1 VNGASRLPVVD
12 SLTDARAPGL
22 SLWRLAWRLLCRDLA
37 SGRLTVMLAAT
48 VIAVASTVAV
58 SLLVSRV
65 DRALVAESSALL
77 AGDLALLSSTPPPG
91 QYITRATAL
100 ELKHA
105 RIAAMRSVVSK
116 GDALQ
121 LVQLKATDDA
131 YPLRG
136 QLMIAESAAATPEA
150 VAAGPPRGEIWAE
163 AKLLSLLD
171 VRVGATLTI
180 GSSELRLTR
189 TLVLEPDRGSDL
201 FSIAPRVLM
210 HYDDLAA
217 TGLIVP
223 GSRVSYTTLLA
234 GPAERIKDYREG
246 LQLRR
251 GDSVQDPRS
260 ARPEMRAALTQA
272 ERFLSLAAFASVMLA
287 AIGIALAAAGYA
299 ELHEGTVAIL
309 KTLGLTRR
317 AVVMLL
323 CCETL
328 YLALAATML
337 GDGIALLLER
347 VLVQRLVPMA
357 EFAASTPA
365 PLALLHGALV
375 AVIAL
380 CGFAIPALA
389 RLGRLPVV
397 AILSRD
403 RAGLPDARPWRVLGM
418 LAAFAAIA
426 PWHSGNPKLVLMAL
440 GGMLA
445 SALVLAAAG
454 WALVRML
461 GRLRTHTRMSWR
473 FGLASVARRAR
484 LSVLQTTAIGLGLA
498 VILLLGLVRN
508 DLFRQWTAHLP
519 ADAPNQ
525 FLINIQSDEVD
536 AMREFLNSHTQLA
549 PQFYPMVRGRLTA
562 INGAAVVVDNY
573 TDQRAR
579 RLAEREFNLSSA
591 LTPKSD
597 NRIVGGRWWAA
608 GARGE
613 LSVEQGIAE
622 TLGLTLGDE
631 LTFLVAD
638 REMHGRITS
647 LRKVDWENFQV
658 NFFVVTTPDMLAAA
672 PATYITSFRL
682 DAAEPG
688 LMAALVERFPSV
700 TVIDIDALMRQV
712 RQVMDR
718 VAQALTWVFMFAL
731 GAGGLVLA
739 ASVQASQRERLKDT
753 VLLRTLGAS
762 RRFVRS
768 AVLAEFLAIGA
779 VAGTLASGGALLTAG
794 LLATQVLE
802 IPYVPDWRIPL
813 TGIVVSMLALAL
825 IGLRVVGKIL
835 REPVAHGLRESQ

>member
-1 VNGASRLPVVD
+1 
-12 SLTDARAPGL
+12 
-22 SLWRLAWRLLCRDLA
+22 
-37 SGRLTVMLAAT
+37 MLAAT

-58 SLLVSRV
+58 SLLVTRV

-77 AGDLALLSSTPPPG
+77 AGDLAVLSSTPPADA
-91 QYITRATAL
+91 YLSDAARFA
-100 ELKHA
+100 LKHA
-105 RIAAMRSVVSK
+105 QVAAMRSVVGK
-116 GDALQ
+116 GEQLQ

-136 QLMIAESAAATPEA
+136 QLLTADAPAAAPSA
-150 VAAGPPRGEIWAE
+150 IDHGPARGEVWAE
-163 AKLLSLLD
+163 AKLLGLLQLT
-171 VRVGATLTI
+171 VGDTLTI
-180 GSSELRLTR
+180 GSAHLRLAR
-189 TLVLEPDRGSDL
+189 VLILEPDRGSDL

-210 HYDDLAA
+210 NYADLPA

-234 GPAERIKDYREG
+234 GPADAIARYRAA

-272 ERFLSLAAFASVMLA
+272 ERFLSLAAFAGVMLA

-299 ELHEGTVAIL
+299 EMHESTVAIL

-317 AVVMLL
+317 AVVRLL
-323 CCETL
+323 CYETL
-328 YLALAATML
+328 YLALAATVL
-337 GDGIALLLER
+337 GDGLALLIEH

-357 EFAASTPA
+357 EYAANSPA
-365 PLALLHGALV
+365 PLALLHGAVV

-380 CGFAIPALA
+380 CGFAVPALA
-389 RLGRLPVV
+389 RLGGLPVI

-403 RAGLPDARPWRVLGM
+403 RAGLPDARLWRVLGM
-418 LAAFAAIA
+418 LLAFAAIA
-426 PWHSGNPKLVLMAL
+426 PWQSGNPRLVSMAL
-440 GGMLA
+440 AGMLA
-445 SALVLAAAG
+445 SALMLAAAG
-454 WALVRML
+454 WMLVRVL
-461 GRLRTHTRMSWR
+461 GGLRGQTRMSWR
-473 FGLASVARRAR
+473 FGLASIARRAR

-519 ADAPNQ
+519 PDAPNQ
-525 FLINIQSDEVD
+525 FLINIQADEVAALRD
-536 AMREFLNSHTQLA
+536 FLHAHAKLA
-549 PQFYPMVRGRLTA
+549 AQFYPMVRGRLTA
-562 INGAAVVVDNY
+562 INGAAVIPEHYSDE
-573 TDQRAR
+573 RAR
-579 RLAEREFNLSSA
+579 RLADREFNLSSA
-591 LTPKSD
+591 VSPKGD
-597 NRIVGGRWWAA
+597 NRIVAGRWWTPAA
-608 GARGE
+608 RAE

-622 TLGLTLGDE
+622 TLDLHLGDE
-631 LTFLVAD
+631 LSFLVAE
-638 REMHGRITS
+638 REMRGRITS

-682 DAAEPG
+682 DGADPG
-688 LMAALVERFPSV
+688 LMAELVERFPSV

-731 GAGGLVLA
+731 AAGALVLA
-739 ASVQASQRERLKDT
+739 AAVQASQQERLKDT

-762 RRFVRS
+762 RAFVRS
-768 AVLAEFLAIGA
+768 AVLCEFMAIGL
-779 VAGTLASGGALLTAG
+779 VAGTLASAGALLTAG
-794 LLATQVLE
+794 LLASRVLD
-802 IPYVPDWRIPL
+802 IPYVPDWRIPV
-813 TGIVVSMLALAL
+813 TGIVVAMLALAL
-825 IGLRVVGKIL
+825 IGWQVVGKIL

>member
-1 VNGASRLPVVD
+1 MTELRGG
-12 SLTDARAPGL
+12 GL

-58 SLLVSRV
+58 SLLVTRV
-65 DRALVAESSALL
+65 DRALVAESSTLL
-77 AGDLALLSSTPPPG
+77 AGDLAVLSSAPPPAN
-91 QYITRATAL
+91 YISDATAL
-100 ELKHA
+100 GLGSA
-105 RIAAMRSVVSK
+105 RLAAMRSVV
-116 GDALQ
+116 GRGEQLQ
-121 LVQLKATDDA
+121 LVQLKAVDDA

-136 QLMIAESAAATPEA
+136 QLLIAEAET
-150 VAAGPPRGEIWAE
+150 GPPLSVAHGPPHGEVWAE
-163 AKLLSLLD
+163 SKLLGQLHLSIGD
-171 VRVGATLTI
+171 TLTI
-180 GSSELRLTR
+180 GSAHLRLTR
-189 TLVLEPDRGSDL
+189 ILVLEPDRGSDL

-210 HYDDLAA
+210 HYADLAA

-234 GPAERIKDYREG
+234 GPADVVSRYRAALE
-246 LQLRR
+246 LRR

-260 ARPEMRAALTQA
+260 ARPEMRAALSQA
-272 ERFLSLAAFASVMLA
+272 ERFLSLAAFAGVMLA

-299 ELHEGTVAIL
+299 EMHESTVAIL

-317 AVVMLL
+317 AVVTLL
-323 CCETL
+323 CYETL
-328 YLALAATML
+328 YLALAATVL

-357 EFAASTPA
+357 EFAVDTPA

-375 AVIAL
+375 AVVAL
-380 CGFAIPALA
+380 CGFALPALA
-389 RLGRLPVV
+389 RLARLPVI
-397 AILSRD
+397 AILARD
-403 RAGLPDARPWRVLGM
+403 RASLPPTRAWRLLGM

-426 PWHSGNPKLVLMAL
+426 PWHSGDPQLVLMAL

-445 SALVLAAAG
+445 SALVLAAASWG
-454 WALVRML
+454 MVRVL
-461 GRLRTHTRMSWR
+461 AGLRAQTRMSWR

-525 FLINIQSDEVD
+525 FLINIQADEVD
-536 AMREFLNSHTQLA
+536 AMRRFLIDHATRA

-562 INGAAVVVDNY
+562 INGAAVVPDNY
-573 TDQRAR
+573 RDQRAR
-579 RLAEREFNLSSA
+579 RLADREFNLSSA
-591 LTPKSD
+591 VTPKPD
-597 NRIVGGRWWAA
+597 NRIVAGRWWRAD
-608 GARGE
+608 ARAE

-622 TLGLTLGDE
+622 TLGMTLGDD
-631 LTFLVAD
+631 LSFLVAD
-638 REMHGRITS
+638 REIHGRITS

-658 NFFVVTTPDMLAAA
+658 NFFVVTTHDLLATA

-682 DAAEPG
+682 DGAEPA
-688 LMAALVERFPSV
+688 LMAQLVERFPSV

-731 GAGGLVLA
+731 AAGGLVLA
-739 ASVQASQRERLKDT
+739 AAVQASQRERLKDT

-768 AVLAEFLAIGA
+768 AVLAEFITIGLL
-779 VAGTLASGGALLTAG
+779 AGTLASAGALATAG
-794 LLATQVLE
+794 LIASQVLD

-813 TGIVVSMLALAL
+813 IGIVAALAALSL
-825 IGLRVVGKIL
+825 IGLQVAGKIL

>member
-1 VNGASRLPVVD
+1 MTELRGG
-12 SLTDARAPGL
+12 GL

-58 SLLVSRV
+58 SLLVTRV
-65 DRALVAESSALL
+65 DRALVAESSTLL
-77 AGDLALLSSTPPPG
+77 AGDLAVLSSAPPPAN
-91 QYITRATAL
+91 YISDATAL
-100 ELKHA
+100 GLSSA
-105 RIAAMRSVVSK
+105 RLAAMRSVV
-116 GDALQ
+116 GRGEQLQ
-121 LVQLKATDDA
+121 LVQLKAVDDA

-136 QLMIAESAAATPEA
+136 QLLIAEAET
-150 VAAGPPRGEIWAE
+150 GPPLSVAHGPPHGEVWAE
-163 AKLLSLLD
+163 SKLLGQLHLSIGD
-171 VRVGATLTI
+171 TLTI
-180 GSSELRLTR
+180 GSAHLRLTR
-189 TLVLEPDRGSDL
+189 ILVLEPDRGSDL

-210 HYDDLAA
+210 HYADLAA

-234 GPAERIKDYREG
+234 GPADVVSRYRAALE
-246 LQLRR
+246 LRR

-260 ARPEMRAALTQA
+260 ARPEMRAALSQA
-272 ERFLSLAAFASVMLA
+272 ERFLSLAAFAGVMLA

-299 ELHEGTVAIL
+299 EMHESTVAIL

-317 AVVMLL
+317 AVVTLL
-323 CCETL
+323 CYETL
-328 YLALAATML
+328 YLALAATVL

-357 EFAASTPA
+357 EFAVDTPA

-375 AVIAL
+375 AVVAL

-389 RLGRLPVV
+389 RLSRLPVI
-397 AILSRD
+397 AILARD
-403 RAGLPDARPWRVLGM
+403 RASLPPTRAWRLLGM

-426 PWHSGNPKLVLMAL
+426 PWHSGDPQLVLMAL

-445 SALVLAAAG
+445 SALVLAAASWG
-454 WALVRML
+454 MVRVL
-461 GRLRTHTRMSWR
+461 AGLRAQTRMSWR

-525 FLINIQSDEVD
+525 FLINIQADEVD
-536 AMREFLNSHTQLA
+536 AMRRFLIDHATRA

-562 INGAAVVVDNY
+562 INGAAVVPDNY
-573 TDQRAR
+573 RDQRAR
-579 RLAEREFNLSSA
+579 RLADREFNLSSA
-591 LTPKSD
+591 VTPKPD
-597 NRIVGGRWWAA
+597 NRIVAGRWWRAD
-608 GARGE
+608 ARAE

-622 TLGLTLGDE
+622 TLGMTLGDD
-631 LTFLVAD
+631 LSFLVAD
-638 REMHGRITS
+638 REIHGRITS

-658 NFFVVTTPDMLAAA
+658 NFFVVTTHDLLATA

-682 DAAEPG
+682 DGAEPA
-688 LMAALVERFPSV
+688 LMAQLVERFPSV

-731 GAGGLVLA
+731 AAGGLVLA
-739 ASVQASQRERLKDT
+739 AAVQASQRERLKDT

-768 AVLAEFLAIGA
+768 AVLAEFITIGLL
-779 VAGTLASGGALLTAG
+779 AGTLASAGALATAG
-794 LLATQVLE
+794 LIASQVLD

-813 TGIVVSMLALAL
+813 IGIVAALAALSL
-825 IGLRVVGKIL
+825 IGLQVAGKIL

>member
-1 VNGASRLPVVD
+1 MVAC
-12 SLTDARAPGL
+12 LTELRSNRMAL
-22 SLWRLAWRLLCRDLA
+22 SRLAWRLLCRDLA

-58 SLLVSRV
+58 SLLVTRV

-77 AGDLALLSSTPPPG
+77 AGDLAVLSSAPPPAN
-91 QYITRATAL
+91 YIADATAL
-100 ELKHA
+100 ELKSA
-105 RIAAMRSVVSK
+105 RLAAMRSVV
-116 GDALQ
+116 GRGEQLQ
-121 LVQLKATDDA
+121 LVQLKAVDDA

-136 QLMIAESAAATPEA
+136 QLLIADSLGAPAQT
-150 VAAGPPRGEIWAE
+150 VAHGPPRGEVWAE
-163 AKLLSLLD
+163 AKLLGQLQLQ
-171 VRVGATLTI
+171 VGDTLTI
-180 GSSELRLTR
+180 GSAHLRLTR
-189 TLVLEPDRGSDL
+189 ILVLEPDRGSDL

-210 HYDDLAA
+210 HYADLAA

-234 GPAERIKDYREG
+234 GPAEMVNRYRAALE
-246 LQLRR
+246 LRR

-260 ARPEMRAALTQA
+260 ARPEMRAALSQA
-272 ERFLSLAAFASVMLA
+272 ERFLSLAAFAGVMLA

-299 ELHEGTVAIL
+299 EMHEGTVAIL

-317 AVVMLL
+317 AVVALL

-328 YLALAATML
+328 YLALAATVL

-357 EFAASTPA
+357 EFAVNTPA

-375 AVIAL
+375 AVVAL

-389 RLGRLPVV
+389 RLGHLPVI
-397 AILSRD
+397 AILARD
-403 RAGLPDARPWRVLGM
+403 RAGLPTLRPLRLLGM
-418 LAAFAAIA
+418 AAAFTAIA
-426 PWHSGNPKLVLMAL
+426 PWHSGDPQLVLMAL

-445 SALVLAAAG
+445 SALVLAAASWG
-454 WALVRML
+454 MVRVL
-461 GRLRTHTRMSWR
+461 AGLRAQTRMSWR

-519 ADAPNQ
+519 PDAPNQ
-525 FLINIQSDEVD
+525 FLINIQADEVE
-536 AMREFLNSHTQLA
+536 AMRVFLTQHTKLA
-549 PQFYPMVRGRLTA
+549 PLFYPMVRGRLTA
-562 INGAAVVVDNY
+562 INGAAVVPDNY
-573 TDQRAR
+573 SDQRAR
-579 RLAEREFNLSSA
+579 RLADREFNLSSA
-591 LTPKSD
+591 VTPKAD
-597 NRIVGGRWWAA
+597 NRIVAGRWWRADGRA
-608 GARGE
+608 E

-622 TLGLTLGDE
+622 TLGMTLGDD
-631 LTFLVAD
+631 LTFLIAD

-658 NFFVVTTPDMLAAA
+658 NFFVVTTPDLLAAA

-682 DAAEPG
+682 DGAEPG
-688 LMAALVERFPSV
+688 LMAELVERFPSV

-731 GAGGLVLA
+731 AAGGLVLA
-739 ASVQASQRERLKDT
+739 AAVQASQRERLKDT

-768 AVLAEFLAIGA
+768 AVLAEFIAIGLL
-779 VAGTLASGGALLTAG
+779 AGTLASAGALATAA
-794 LLATQVLE
+794 LLASQVLD

-813 TGIVVSMLALAL
+813 IGIVAAIAALSL
-825 IGLRVVGKIL
+825 IGLRVVGTIL

>member
-1 VNGASRLPVVD
+1 MTELRNSRV
-12 SLTDARAPGL
+12 

-58 SLLVSRV
+58 SLLVTRV
-65 DRALVAESSALL
+65 DRALVAESSTLL
-77 AGDLALLSSTPPPG
+77 AADLAVLSSAPPPAN
-91 QYITRATAL
+91 YISDATAL
-100 ELKHA
+100 GLSSA
-105 RIAAMRSVVSK
+105 RVVGMRSVV
-116 GDALQ
+116 GVGEQLQ
-121 LVQLKATDDA
+121 LVQLKAVDDA

-136 QLMIAESAAATPEA
+136 QLLIAATAAAPPLT
-150 VAAGPPRGEIWAE
+150 VAHGPPPGEVWAE
-163 AKLLSLLD
+163 AKLLDQLHLNI
-171 VRVGATLTI
+171 GATLTI
-180 GSSELRLTR
+180 GSAHLRLTR
-189 TLVLEPDRGSDL
+189 ILVLEPDRGSDL

-210 HYDDLAA
+210 HYADLAA

-234 GPAERIKDYREG
+234 GRAELVSRYRAALE
-246 LQLRR
+246 LRR

-260 ARPEMRAALTQA
+260 ARPEMRAALNQA

-299 ELHEGTVAIL
+299 EMHEGTVAIL

-317 AVVMLL
+317 AVVTLL

-328 YLALAATML
+328 YLALAATVL

-357 EFAASTPA
+357 EFAVNTPA

-375 AVIAL
+375 AVVAL

-389 RLGRLPVV
+389 RLSRLPVI
-397 AILSRD
+397 AILARD
-403 RAGLPDARPWRVLGM
+403 RAGLPSTRPWRLLGM

-426 PWHSGNPKLVLMAL
+426 PWHSGNPQLVLMAL

-445 SALVLAAAG
+445 SALVLAAAS
-454 WALVRML
+454 WAMVRVL
-461 GRLRTHTRMSWR
+461 AGLRAQTRMSWR

-525 FLINIQSDEVD
+525 FLINIQADEVA
-536 AMREFLNSHTQLA
+536 AMRAFLTAHAKLA
-549 PQFYPMVRGRLTA
+549 PQFYPMVRGRLIA
-562 INGAAVVVDNY
+562 INGAAVVPDNY
-573 TDQRAR
+573 SDQRAR
-579 RLAEREFNLSSA
+579 RLADREFNLSSA
-591 LTPKSD
+591 ITPKPD
-597 NRIVGGRWWAA
+597 NRIVAGRWWRAD
-608 GARGE
+608 ARAE

-622 TLGLTLGDE
+622 TLGMTLGDD
-631 LTFLVAD
+631 LSFLVAD

-658 NFFVVTTPDMLAAA
+658 NFFVVTTHDLLASA

-682 DAAEPG
+682 DGAEPA
-688 LMAALVERFPSV
+688 LMAELVERFPSV

-731 GAGGLVLA
+731 AAGGLVLA
-739 ASVQASQRERLKDT
+739 AAVQASQRERLKDT

-768 AVLAEFLAIGA
+768 AVLAEFITIGLLAGA
-779 VAGTLASGGALLTAG
+779 LASAGALATAG
-794 LLATQVLE
+794 LIASQVLD

-813 TGIVVSMLALAL
+813 LGIVAALTAL
-825 IGLRVVGKIL
+825 SLLGLRVAGKIL

>member
-1 VNGASRLPVVD
+1 MTELRGG
-12 SLTDARAPGL
+12 GL

-58 SLLVSRV
+58 SLLVTRV
-65 DRALVAESSALL
+65 DRALVAESSTLL
-77 AGDLALLSSTPPPG
+77 AGDLAVLSSAPPPAN
-91 QYITRATAL
+91 YISDATAL
-100 ELKHA
+100 GLSSA
-105 RIAAMRSVVSK
+105 RLAAMRSVV
-116 GDALQ
+116 GRGEQLQ
-121 LVQLKATDDA
+121 LVQLKAVDDA

-136 QLMIAESAAATPEA
+136 QLLIAEAET
-150 VAAGPPRGEIWAE
+150 GPPLSVAHGPPHGEVWAE
-163 AKLLSLLD
+163 SKLLGQLHLSIGD
-171 VRVGATLTI
+171 TLTI
-180 GSSELRLTR
+180 GSAHLRLTR
-189 TLVLEPDRGSDL
+189 ILVLEPDRGSDL

-210 HYDDLAA
+210 HYADLAA

-223 GSRVSYTTLLA
+223 GSRVGYTTLLA
-234 GPAERIKDYREG
+234 GPADVVSRYRAALE
-246 LQLRR
+246 LRR

-260 ARPEMRAALTQA
+260 ARPEMRAALSQA
-272 ERFLSLAAFASVMLA
+272 ERFLSLAAFAGVMLA

-299 ELHEGTVAIL
+299 EMHESTVAIL

-317 AVVMLL
+317 AVVTLL
-323 CCETL
+323 CYETL
-328 YLALAATML
+328 YLALAATVL

-357 EFAASTPA
+357 EFAVDTPA

-375 AVIAL
+375 AVVAL

-389 RLGRLPVV
+389 RLSRLPVI
-397 AILSRD
+397 AILARD
-403 RAGLPDARPWRVLGM
+403 RASLPPTRAWRLLGM

-426 PWHSGNPKLVLMAL
+426 PWHSGDPQLVLMAL

-445 SALVLAAAG
+445 SALVLAAASWG
-454 WALVRML
+454 MVRVL
-461 GRLRTHTRMSWR
+461 AGLRAQTRMSWR

-525 FLINIQSDEVD
+525 FLINIQADEVD
-536 AMREFLNSHTQLA
+536 AMRRFLIDHATRA

-562 INGAAVVVDNY
+562 INGAAVVPDNY
-573 TDQRAR
+573 RDQRAS
-579 RLAEREFNLSSA
+579 RLADREFNLSSA
-591 LTPKSD
+591 VTPKPD
-597 NRIVGGRWWAA
+597 NRIVAGRWWRAD
-608 GARGE
+608 ARAE

-622 TLGLTLGDE
+622 TLGMTLGDD
-631 LTFLVAD
+631 LSFLVAD
-638 REMHGRITS
+638 REIHGRITS

-658 NFFVVTTPDMLAAA
+658 NFFVVTTHDLLATA

-682 DAAEPG
+682 DGAEPA
-688 LMAALVERFPSV
+688 LMAQLVERFPSV

-731 GAGGLVLA
+731 AAGGLVLA
-739 ASVQASQRERLKDT
+739 AAVQASQRERLKDT

-768 AVLAEFLAIGA
+768 AVLAEFITIGLL
-779 VAGTLASGGALLTAG
+779 AGTLASAGALATAG
-794 LLATQVLE
+794 LIASQVLD

-813 TGIVVSMLALAL
+813 IGIVAALAALSL
-825 IGLRVVGKIL
+825 IGLQVAGKIL

>member
-1 VNGASRLPVVD
+1 MTELRGG
-12 SLTDARAPGL
+12 GL

-58 SLLVSRV
+58 SLLVTRV
-65 DRALVAESSALL
+65 DRALVAESSTLL
-77 AGDLALLSSTPPPG
+77 AGDLAVLSSAPPPAN
-91 QYITRATAL
+91 YISDATAL
-100 ELKHA
+100 GLSSA
-105 RIAAMRSVVSK
+105 RLAAMRSVV
-116 GDALQ
+116 GRGEQLQ
-121 LVQLKATDDA
+121 LVQLKAVDDA

-136 QLMIAESAAATPEA
+136 QLLIAEAET
-150 VAAGPPRGEIWAE
+150 GPPLSVAHGPPHGEVWAE
-163 AKLLSLLD
+163 SKLLGQLHLSIGD
-171 VRVGATLTI
+171 TLTI
-180 GSSELRLTR
+180 GSAHLRLTR
-189 TLVLEPDRGSDL
+189 ILVLEPDRGSDL

-210 HYDDLAA
+210 HYADLAA

-234 GPAERIKDYREG
+234 GPADVVSRYRAALE
-246 LQLRR
+246 LRR

-260 ARPEMRAALTQA
+260 ARPEMRAALSQA
-272 ERFLSLAAFASVMLA
+272 ERFLSLAAFAGVMLA

-299 ELHEGTVAIL
+299 EMHESTVAIL

-317 AVVMLL
+317 AVVTLL
-323 CCETL
+323 CYETL
-328 YLALAATML
+328 YLALAATVL

-357 EFAASTPA
+357 EFAVDTPA

-375 AVIAL
+375 AVVAL
-380 CGFAIPALA
+380 CGFALPALA
-389 RLGRLPVV
+389 RLARLPVI
-397 AILSRD
+397 AILARD
-403 RAGLPDARPWRVLGM
+403 RASLPPTRAWRLLGM

-426 PWHSGNPKLVLMAL
+426 PWHSGDPQLVLMAL

-445 SALVLAAAG
+445 SALVLAAASWG
-454 WALVRML
+454 MVRVL
-461 GRLRTHTRMSWR
+461 AGLRAQTRMSWR

-525 FLINIQSDEVD
+525 FLINIQADEVD
-536 AMREFLNSHTQLA
+536 AMRRFLIDHATRA

-562 INGAAVVVDNY
+562 INGAAVVPDNY
-573 TDQRAR
+573 RDQRAR
-579 RLAEREFNLSSA
+579 RLADREFNLSSA
-591 LTPKSD
+591 ITPKPD
-597 NRIVGGRWWAA
+597 NRIVAGRWWRAD
-608 GARGE
+608 ARAE

-622 TLGLTLGDE
+622 TLGMTLGDD
-631 LTFLVAD
+631 LSFLVAD
-638 REMHGRITS
+638 REIHGRITS

-658 NFFVVTTPDMLAAA
+658 NFFVVTTHDLLATA

-682 DAAEPG
+682 DGAEPA
-688 LMAALVERFPSV
+688 LMAQLVERFPSV

-731 GAGGLVLA
+731 AAGGLVLA
-739 ASVQASQRERLKDT
+739 AAVQASQRERLKDT

-768 AVLAEFLAIGA
+768 AVLAEFITIGLL
-779 VAGTLASGGALLTAG
+779 AGTLASAGALATAG
-794 LLATQVLE
+794 LIASQVLD

-813 TGIVVSMLALAL
+813 IGIVAALAALSL
-825 IGLRVVGKIL
+825 IGLQVAGKIL

>member
-1 VNGASRLPVVD
+1 MTELRNSRV
-12 SLTDARAPGL
+12 

-58 SLLVSRV
+58 SLLVTRV
-65 DRALVAESSALL
+65 DRALVAESSTLL
-77 AGDLALLSSTPPPG
+77 AADLAVLSSAPPPAN
-91 QYITRATAL
+91 YISDATAL
-100 ELKHA
+100 GLSSA
-105 RIAAMRSVVSK
+105 RVVGMRSVV
-116 GDALQ
+116 GVGEQLQ
-121 LVQLKATDDA
+121 LVQLKAVDDA

-136 QLMIAESAAATPEA
+136 QLLIAETAAAPPLI
-150 VAAGPPRGEIWAE
+150 VAHGPPPGEVWAE
-163 AKLLSLLD
+163 AKLLDQLHLNI
-171 VRVGATLTI
+171 GATLTI
-180 GSSELRLTR
+180 GSAHLRLTR
-189 TLVLEPDRGSDL
+189 ILVLEPDRGSDL

-210 HYDDLAA
+210 HYADLAA

-234 GPAERIKDYREG
+234 GRAELVSRYRAALE
-246 LQLRR
+246 LRR

-260 ARPEMRAALTQA
+260 ARPEMRAALNQA

-299 ELHEGTVAIL
+299 EMHEGTVAIL

-317 AVVMLL
+317 AVVTLL

-328 YLALAATML
+328 YLALAATVL

-357 EFAASTPA
+357 EFAVNTPA

-375 AVIAL
+375 AVVAL

-389 RLGRLPVV
+389 RLGRLPVI
-397 AILSRD
+397 AILARD
-403 RAGLPDARPWRVLGM
+403 RAGLPSTRPWRLLGM

-426 PWHSGNPKLVLMAL
+426 PWHSGNPQLVLMAL

-445 SALVLAAAG
+445 SALVLAAAS
-454 WALVRML
+454 WAMVRVL
-461 GRLRTHTRMSWR
+461 AGLRAQTRMSWR

-525 FLINIQSDEVD
+525 FLINIQADEVA
-536 AMREFLNSHTQLA
+536 AMRAFLTAHAKLA
-549 PQFYPMVRGRLTA
+549 PQFYPMVRGRLIA
-562 INGAAVVVDNY
+562 INGAAVVPDNY
-573 TDQRAR
+573 SDQRAR
-579 RLAEREFNLSSA
+579 RLADREFNLSSA
-591 LTPKSD
+591 ITPKPD
-597 NRIVGGRWWAA
+597 NRIVAGRWWRAD
-608 GARGE
+608 ARAE

-622 TLGLTLGDE
+622 TLGMTLGDD
-631 LTFLVAD
+631 LSFLVAD

-658 NFFVVTTPDMLAAA
+658 NFFVVTTHDLLASA

-682 DAAEPG
+682 DRAEPA
-688 LMAALVERFPSV
+688 LMAELVERFPSV

-731 GAGGLVLA
+731 AAGGLVLA
-739 ASVQASQRERLKDT
+739 AAVQASQRERLKDT

-768 AVLAEFLAIGA
+768 AVLAEFITIGLLAGA
-779 VAGTLASGGALLTAG
+779 LASAGALATAG
-794 LLATQVLE
+794 LIASQVLD

-813 TGIVVSMLALAL
+813 LGIVAALTAL
-825 IGLRVVGKIL
+825 SLLGLRVAGKIL

>member
-1 VNGASRLPVVD
+1 MTELRGG
-12 SLTDARAPGL
+12 GL

-58 SLLVSRV
+58 SLLVTRV
-65 DRALVAESSALL
+65 DRALVAESSTLL
-77 AGDLALLSSTPPPG
+77 AGDLAVLSSAPPPAN
-91 QYITRATAL
+91 YISDATAL
-100 ELKHA
+100 GLSSA
-105 RIAAMRSVVSK
+105 RLAAMRSVV
-116 GDALQ
+116 GRGEQLQ
-121 LVQLKATDDA
+121 LVQLKAVDDA

-136 QLMIAESAAATPEA
+136 QLLIAEAET
-150 VAAGPPRGEIWAE
+150 GPPLSVAHGPPHGEVWAE
-163 AKLLSLLD
+163 SKLLGQLHLSIGD
-171 VRVGATLTI
+171 TLTI
-180 GSSELRLTR
+180 GSAHLRLTR
-189 TLVLEPDRGSDL
+189 ILVLEPDRGSDL

-210 HYDDLAA
+210 HYADLAA

-234 GPAERIKDYREG
+234 GPADVVSRYRAALE
-246 LQLRR
+246 LRR

-260 ARPEMRAALTQA
+260 ARPEMRAALSQA
-272 ERFLSLAAFASVMLA
+272 ERFLSLAAFAGVMLA

-299 ELHEGTVAIL
+299 EMHESTVAIL

-317 AVVMLL
+317 AVVTLL
-323 CCETL
+323 CYETL
-328 YLALAATML
+328 YLALAATVL

-357 EFAASTPA
+357 EFAVDTPA

-375 AVIAL
+375 AVVAL
-380 CGFAIPALA
+380 CGFALPALA
-389 RLGRLPVV
+389 RLARLPVI
-397 AILSRD
+397 AILARD
-403 RAGLPDARPWRVLGM
+403 RASLPPTRAWRLLGM

-426 PWHSGNPKLVLMAL
+426 PWHSGDPQLVLMAL

-445 SALVLAAAG
+445 SALVLAAASWG
-454 WALVRML
+454 MVRVL
-461 GRLRTHTRMSWR
+461 AGLRAQTRMSWR

-525 FLINIQSDEVD
+525 FLINIQADEVD
-536 AMREFLNSHTQLA
+536 AMRRFLIDHATRA

-562 INGAAVVVDNY
+562 INGAAVVPDNY
-573 TDQRAR
+573 RDQRAR
-579 RLAEREFNLSSA
+579 RLADREFNLSSA
-591 LTPKSD
+591 VTPKPD
-597 NRIVGGRWWAA
+597 NRIVAGRWWRAD
-608 GARGE
+608 ARAE

-622 TLGLTLGDE
+622 TLGMTLGDD
-631 LTFLVAD
+631 LSFLVAD
-638 REMHGRITS
+638 REIHGRITS

-658 NFFVVTTPDMLAAA
+658 NFFVVTTHDLLATA

-682 DAAEPG
+682 DGAEPA
-688 LMAALVERFPSV
+688 LMAQLVERFPSV

-731 GAGGLVLA
+731 AAGGLVLA
-739 ASVQASQRERLKDT
+739 AAVQASQRERLKDT

-768 AVLAEFLAIGA
+768 AVLAEFITIGLL
-779 VAGTLASGGALLTAG
+779 AGTLASAGALATAG
-794 LLATQVLE
+794 LIASQVLD

-813 TGIVVSMLALAL
+813 IGIVAALAALSL
-825 IGLRVVGKIL
+825 IGLQVAGKIL

>member
-1 VNGASRLPVVD
+1 MTELRNSRV
-12 SLTDARAPGL
+12 

-58 SLLVSRV
+58 SLLVTRV
-65 DRALVAESSALL
+65 DRALVAESSTLL
-77 AGDLALLSSTPPPG
+77 AADLAVLSSAPPPAN
-91 QYITRATAL
+91 YISDATAL
-100 ELKHA
+100 GLSSA
-105 RIAAMRSVVSK
+105 RVVGMRSVV
-116 GDALQ
+116 GVGEQLQ
-121 LVQLKATDDA
+121 LVQLKAVDDA

-136 QLMIAESAAATPEA
+136 QLLIAATAAAPPLT
-150 VAAGPPRGEIWAE
+150 VAHGPPPGEVWAE
-163 AKLLSLLD
+163 AKLLDQLHLNI
-171 VRVGATLTI
+171 GATLTI
-180 GSSELRLTR
+180 GSAHLRLTR
-189 TLVLEPDRGSDL
+189 ILVLEPDRGSDL

-210 HYDDLAA
+210 HYADLAA

-234 GPAERIKDYREG
+234 GRAELVSRYRAALE
-246 LQLRR
+246 LRR

-260 ARPEMRAALTQA
+260 ARPEMRAALNQA
-272 ERFLSLAAFASVMLA
+272 ERFLGLAAFASVMLA

-299 ELHEGTVAIL
+299 EMHEGTVAIL

-317 AVVMLL
+317 AVVTLL

-328 YLALAATML
+328 YLALAATVL

-357 EFAASTPA
+357 EFAVNTPA

-375 AVIAL
+375 AVVAL

-389 RLGRLPVV
+389 RLGRLPVI
-397 AILSRD
+397 AILARD
-403 RAGLPDARPWRVLGM
+403 RAGLPSTRPWRLLGM

-426 PWHSGNPKLVLMAL
+426 PWHSGNPQLVLMAL

-445 SALVLAAAG
+445 SALVLAAAS
-454 WALVRML
+454 WAMVRVL
-461 GRLRTHTRMSWR
+461 AGLRAQTRMSWR

-525 FLINIQSDEVD
+525 FLVNIQADEVA
-536 AMREFLNSHTQLA
+536 AMRAFLTAHAKLA
-549 PQFYPMVRGRLTA
+549 PQFYPMVRGRLIA
-562 INGAAVVVDNY
+562 INGAAVVPDNY
-573 TDQRAR
+573 SDQRAR
-579 RLAEREFNLSSA
+579 RLADREFNLSSA
-591 LTPKSD
+591 ITPKPD
-597 NRIVGGRWWAA
+597 NRIVAGRWWRAD
-608 GARGE
+608 ARAE

-622 TLGLTLGDE
+622 TLGMTLGDD
-631 LTFLVAD
+631 LSFLVAD

-658 NFFVVTTPDMLAAA
+658 NFFVVTTHDLLATA

-682 DAAEPG
+682 DRAEPA
-688 LMAALVERFPSV
+688 LMAELVERFPSV

-731 GAGGLVLA
+731 AAGGLVLA
-739 ASVQASQRERLKDT
+739 AAVQASQRERLKDT

-768 AVLAEFLAIGA
+768 AVLAEFITIGLLAGA
-779 VAGTLASGGALLTAG
+779 LASAGALATAG
-794 LLATQVLE
+794 LIANQVLD

-813 TGIVVSMLALAL
+813 LGIVAALTAL
-825 IGLRVVGKIL
+825 SLLGLRVAGKIL

>member
-1 VNGASRLPVVD
+1 MTELRNSRV
-12 SLTDARAPGL
+12 

-58 SLLVSRV
+58 SLLVTRV
-65 DRALVAESSALL
+65 DRALVAESSTLL
-77 AGDLALLSSTPPPG
+77 AADLAVLSSAPPPAN
-91 QYITRATAL
+91 YISDATAL
-100 ELKHA
+100 GLSSA
-105 RIAAMRSVVSK
+105 RVVGMRSVV
-116 GDALQ
+116 GVGEQLQ
-121 LVQLKATDDA
+121 LVQLKAVDDA

-136 QLMIAESAAATPEA
+136 QLLIAATAAAPPLT
-150 VAAGPPRGEIWAE
+150 VAHGPPPGEVWAE
-163 AKLLSLLD
+163 AKLLDQLHLNI
-171 VRVGATLTI
+171 GATLTI
-180 GSSELRLTR
+180 GSAHLRLTR
-189 TLVLEPDRGSDL
+189 ILVLEPDRGSDL

-210 HYDDLAA
+210 HYADLAA

-234 GPAERIKDYREG
+234 GRAELVSRYRAALE
-246 LQLRR
+246 LRR

-260 ARPEMRAALTQA
+260 ARPEMRAALNQA
-272 ERFLSLAAFASVMLA
+272 ERFLGLAAFASVMLA

-299 ELHEGTVAIL
+299 EMHEGTVAIL

-317 AVVMLL
+317 AVVTLL

-328 YLALAATML
+328 YLALAATVL

-347 VLVQRLVPMA
+347 VLVQRLVPIA
-357 EFAASTPA
+357 EFAVNTPA

-375 AVIAL
+375 AVVAL

-389 RLGRLPVV
+389 RLGRLPVI
-397 AILSRD
+397 AILARD
-403 RAGLPDARPWRVLGM
+403 RAGLPSTRPWRLLGM

-426 PWHSGNPKLVLMAL
+426 PWHSGNPQLVLMAL

-445 SALVLAAAG
+445 SALVLAAAS
-454 WALVRML
+454 WAMVRVL
-461 GRLRTHTRMSWR
+461 AGLRAQTRMSWR

-525 FLINIQSDEVD
+525 FLVNIQADEVA
-536 AMREFLNSHTQLA
+536 AMRAFLTAHAKLA
-549 PQFYPMVRGRLTA
+549 PQFYPMVRGRLIA
-562 INGAAVVVDNY
+562 INGAAVVPDNY
-573 TDQRAR
+573 SDQRAR
-579 RLAEREFNLSSA
+579 RLADREFNLSSA
-591 LTPKSD
+591 ITPKPD
-597 NRIVGGRWWAA
+597 NRIVAGRWWRAD
-608 GARGE
+608 ARAE

-622 TLGLTLGDE
+622 TLGMTLGDD
-631 LTFLVAD
+631 LSFLVAD

-658 NFFVVTTPDMLAAA
+658 NFFVVTTHDLLASA

-682 DAAEPG
+682 DRAEPA
-688 LMAALVERFPSV
+688 LMAELVERFPSV

-731 GAGGLVLA
+731 AAGGLVLA
-739 ASVQASQRERLKDT
+739 AAVQASQRERLKDT

-768 AVLAEFLAIGA
+768 AVLAEFITIGLLAGA
-779 VAGTLASGGALLTAG
+779 LASAGALATAG
-794 LLATQVLE
+794 LIASQVLD

-813 TGIVVSMLALAL
+813 LGIVAALTAL
-825 IGLRVVGKIL
+825 SLLGLRVAGKIL

>member
-1 VNGASRLPVVD
+1 MTELRGG
-12 SLTDARAPGL
+12 GL

-58 SLLVSRV
+58 SLLVTRV
-65 DRALVAESSALL
+65 DRALVAESNTLL
-77 AGDLALLSSTPPPG
+77 AGDLAVLSSAPPPAN
-91 QYITRATAL
+91 YISDATAL
-100 ELKHA
+100 GLSSA
-105 RIAAMRSVVSK
+105 RLAAMRSVV
-116 GDALQ
+116 GRGEQLQ
-121 LVQLKATDDA
+121 LVQLKAVDDA

-136 QLMIAESAAATPEA
+136 QLLIAEAET
-150 VAAGPPRGEIWAE
+150 GPPLSVAHGPPHGEVWAE
-163 AKLLSLLD
+163 SKLLGQLHLSIGD
-171 VRVGATLTI
+171 TLTI
-180 GSSELRLTR
+180 GSAHLRLTR
-189 TLVLEPDRGSDL
+189 ILVLEPDRGSDL

-210 HYDDLAA
+210 HYADLAA

-234 GPAERIKDYREG
+234 GPADVVSRYRAALE
-246 LQLRR
+246 LRR

-260 ARPEMRAALTQA
+260 ARPEMRAALSQA
-272 ERFLSLAAFASVMLA
+272 ERFLSLAAFAGVMLA

-299 ELHEGTVAIL
+299 EMHESTVAIL

-317 AVVMLL
+317 AVVTLL
-323 CCETL
+323 CYETL
-328 YLALAATML
+328 YLALAATVL

-357 EFAASTPA
+357 EFAVDTPA

-375 AVIAL
+375 AVVAL
-380 CGFAIPALA
+380 CGFALPALA
-389 RLGRLPVV
+389 RLSRLPVI
-397 AILSRD
+397 AILARD
-403 RAGLPDARPWRVLGM
+403 RASLPPTRAWRLLGM

-426 PWHSGNPKLVLMAL
+426 PWHSGDPQLVLMAL

-445 SALVLAAAG
+445 SALVLAAASWG
-454 WALVRML
+454 MVRVL
-461 GRLRTHTRMSWR
+461 AGLRARTRMSWR

-525 FLINIQSDEVD
+525 FLINIQADEVD
-536 AMREFLNSHTQLA
+536 AMRRFLIDHATRA

-562 INGAAVVVDNY
+562 INGAAVVPDNY
-573 TDQRAR
+573 HDQRAR
-579 RLAEREFNLSSA
+579 RLADREFNLSSA
-591 LTPKSD
+591 VTPKPD
-597 NRIVGGRWWAA
+597 NRIVAGRWWRAD
-608 GARGE
+608 ARAE

-622 TLGLTLGDE
+622 TLGMTLGDD
-631 LTFLVAD
+631 LSFLVAD
-638 REMHGRITS
+638 REIHGRITS

-658 NFFVVTTPDMLAAA
+658 NFFVVTTHDLLATA

-682 DAAEPG
+682 DGAEPA
-688 LMAALVERFPSV
+688 LMAQLVERFPSV

-731 GAGGLVLA
+731 AAGGLVLA
-739 ASVQASQRERLKDT
+739 AAVQASQRERLKDT

-768 AVLAEFLAIGA
+768 AVLAEFITIGLL
-779 VAGTLASGGALLTAG
+779 AGTLASAGALATAG
-794 LLATQVLE
+794 LIASQVLD

-813 TGIVVSMLALAL
+813 IGIVAALAALSL
-825 IGLRVVGKIL
+825 IGLQVAGKIL

>member
-1 VNGASRLPVVD
+1 M
-12 SLTDARAPGL
+12 

-58 SLLVSRV
+58 SLLVTRV
-65 DRALVAESSALL
+65 DRALVAESSTLL
-77 AGDLALLSSTPPPG
+77 AGDLAVLSSAPPPAN
-91 QYITRATAL
+91 YITDATAL
-100 ELKHA
+100 GLKSA
-105 RIAAMRSVVSK
+105 RLAAMRSVV
-116 GDALQ
+116 GLGEQLQ
-121 LVQLKATDDA
+121 LVQLKAVDDA

-136 QLMIAESAAATPEA
+136 QLLIAEAAAGPPLS
-150 VAAGPPRGEIWAE
+150 VAHGPPRGEVWAE
-163 AKLLSLLD
+163 AKLLGQLHLRSGD
-171 VRVGATLTI
+171 TLTI
-180 GSSELRLTR
+180 GSADLRLTR
-189 TLVLEPDRGSDL
+189 ILLLEPDRGSDL

-210 HYDDLAA
+210 HYADLAA

-234 GPAERIKDYREG
+234 GPADIVSRYRAALE
-246 LQLRR
+246 LRR

-260 ARPEMRAALTQA
+260 ARPEMRAALSQA
-272 ERFLSLAAFASVMLA
+272 ERFLSLAAFVGVMLA

-299 ELHEGTVAIL
+299 EMHEGTVAIL

-317 AVVMLL
+317 AVVTLL
-323 CCETL
+323 CYETL
-328 YLALAATML
+328 YLALAATVL

-357 EFAASTPA
+357 EFAVNTPA

-375 AVIAL
+375 AVVAL

-389 RLGRLPVV
+389 RLGRLPVI
-397 AILSRD
+397 AILARD
-403 RAGLPDARPWRVLGM
+403 RAGLPPTRPWRLLGM

-426 PWHSGNPKLVLMAL
+426 PWHSGDPQLVLMAL

-445 SALVLAAAG
+445 CALVLAAASWG
-454 WALVRML
+454 MVRVL
-461 GRLRTHTRMSWR
+461 AGLRAQTRMSWR

-519 ADAPNQ
+519 PDAPNQ
-525 FLINIQSDEVD
+525 FLINIQADEVD
-536 AMREFLNSHTQLA
+536 AMRRFLTDHAKLA

-562 INGAAVVVDNY
+562 INGAAVVADNY
-573 TDQRAR
+573 SDQRAR
-579 RLAEREFNLSSA
+579 RLADREFNLSSA
-591 LTPKSD
+591 VTPKPD
-597 NRIVGGRWWAA
+597 NRIVAGRWWRAD
-608 GARGE
+608 ARAE

-622 TLGLTLGDE
+622 TLGMTLGDD
-631 LTFLVAD
+631 LSFLVAD
-638 REMHGRITS
+638 REIHGRITS

-658 NFFVVTTPDMLAAA
+658 NFFVVTTHDLLATA

-682 DAAEPG
+682 DGAEPA
-688 LMAALVERFPSV
+688 LMAELVERFPSV

-731 GAGGLVLA
+731 AAGGLVMTA
-739 ASVQASQRERLKDT
+739 AVQASQRERLKDT

-768 AVLAEFLAIGA
+768 AVLAEFITIG
-779 VAGTLASGGALLTAG
+779 VLAGTLASAGALATAA
-794 LLATQVLE
+794 LIASQILD

-813 TGIVVSMLALAL
+813 IGILAALAALSL
-825 IGLRVVGKIL
+825 IGLRVAGKIL